1 MGLQFFGQFL
11 IARGEIDSSQL
22 RAALDLMESKNH
34 TLGELAVERGFASS
48 AECRRVN
55 GEQRRLDRPFGE
67 LAVEMGVL
75 DSIELEELLQE
86 QQDTRMNISDAL
98 LSLDCTSP
106 NRIAALEDVYKR
118 EQADHMAGA
127 PQLPGPLQGIRVAE
141 CLIDLLPRYCNRMA
155 RLEVK
160 LDSGARL
167 TEPDRLELVASLGMV
182 GNPGLKMVLSADRTF
197 GRQLASGISGLAAEG
212 LSDELCLDAVGEF
225 LNVLGGNVMSIL
237 EFEGQIYRLEAPR
250 FNVPPVDG
258 WRFVIA
264 AQQGEATFL
273 LGPR

>member
-11 IARGEIDSSQL
+11 ISRGEIDSSQL
-22 RAALDLMESKNH
+22 RAGLDLMESKNQ
-34 TLGELAVERGFASS
+34 TLGELAVEAGFALP

-75 DSIELEELLQE
+75 DSIELEELLQK
-86 QQDTRMNISDAL
+86 QQETRMNISDAL
-98 LSLDCTSP
+98 ISLEYTKPD
-106 NRIAALEDVYKR
+106 RIAALEDLFKR
-118 EQADHMAGA
+118 EQADHKAGK
-127 PQLPGPLQGIRVAE
+127 PPLPEALQGIRVAE

-160 LDSGARL
+160 LDAGERL
-167 TEPDRLELVASLGMV
+167 TEPDRLELVASLGMM
-182 GNPGLKMVLSADRTF
+182 GNPGVKMVLCTDRTF
-197 GRQLASGISGLAAEG
+197 ARQLAAGISGLPADG

-225 LNVLGGNVMSIL
+225 LNVLGGNVMSML
-237 EFEGQIYRLEAPR
+237 ESEGQAYRLEAPR

-258 WRFVIA
+258 WRFEIA
-264 AQQGEATFL
+264 AQQGEAAFL
-273 LGPR
+273 LAPR